1 MSKHVLSRA
10 LLGVAFVVAVALT
23 TNSAKAETRVPVQ
36 FAIKTTAN
44 NLAAPVRTADFN
56 SADRQNTSVLP
67 VHFGGRGAYAYYGGG
82 PYYGGGGFYGGGFY
96 AGPRV
101 NYGYRPYSV
110 GYRAYY

>member
-10 LLGVAFVVAVALT
+10 LVGVAFVGAVAVAAG
-23 TNSAKAETRVPVQ
+23 SAKAATKVPVQ

-56 SADRQNTSVLP
+56 SIDRQNTSVLP
-67 VHFGGRGAYAYYGGG
+67 VHWGGRGAYAYYGGG
-82 PYYGGGGFYGGGFY
+82 PFGGGFYGGGFY

-101 NYGYRPYSV
+101 NYSYRPYSV
-110 GYRAYY
+110 